1 MKTRILLAV
10 FSIFYVFLMTGCAR
24 TELVR
29 AVEGDDV
36 PAYNSLGTLEVKQL
50 APVVT
55 AKGAFW
61 TGVEAV
67 TLGFAK
73 TPSRGEHYKA
83 SLRSELAY
91 LASHRYGAD
100 KVINV
105 TYWPDPD
112 SFSFPDGLIYA
123 RGEMIRY
130 SRFLVEAY
138 QKSQAPA
145 VIVEEAPLPG

>member
-1 MKTRILLAV
+1 MKTKILWAFFGICCV
-10 FSIFYVFLMTGCAR
+10 FITGCAR
-24 TELVR
+24 TEWVR

-36 PAYNSLGTLEVKQL
+36 PEYHSLGSIEVKQL

-61 TGVEAV
+61 TGVEAM

-73 TPSRGEHYKA
+73 TPSRGEHFKD

-112 SFSFPDGLIYA
+112 SYSFADGLIYA

-130 SRFLVEAY
+130 AHFPEAY
-138 QKSQAPA
+138 KKSQAPSIA
-145 VIVEEAPLPG
+145 VEDAPLPG